1 MEETSFSEVDLAG
14 RARVG
19 PELVERLVE
28 LGILGPAPYGPG
40 DVRRVRLVDACGQAG
55 LSLEGIGAAI
65 GDGRLSLAF
74 LDLLSLAGRPLTG
87 TTYAELCGQE
97 GLPME
102 LVQRIHEASGL
113 GRPRPDDPIHP
124 LDRDLLGSA
133 QLGKL
138 LGLDDGV
145 LIRVARVY
153 GENLRRIAQAEPE
166 FYHDHVEAPLLASG
180 MSEQQMRETA
190 TRMSD
195 QLAGVVQRMLMAL
208 YTRHQERYTI
218 DHLVSHIEA
227 VVTERRPQRPPA
239 MCFLDLAGF
248 TRLTEER
255 GDRAA
260 AALATSLADLV
271 ERVSLPHGGQ
281 PVKWLGDGVMFHFK
295 LPGQGVVAA
304 LEMVE
309 RTPQA
314 GLPPACTPGRWC
326 SRTATTSGA
335 RSTWRPG
342 SPATP
347 APARCWSPTRW
358 WPSAPAARSPSS
370 RSARCRSRAW
380 PTRCRCTAPPAG
392 TARAAGAARTGRGR
406 RPGRGGRLRGRSRTR
421 GSRRRARW
429 GRSG

>member
-1 MEETSFSEVDLAG
+1 MAPEV
-14 RARVG
+14 VG
-19 PELVERLVE
+19 RLVE
-28 LGILGPAPYGPG
+28 LGILGAGPYGPG
-40 DVRRVRLVDACGQAG
+40 DVRRVRLVDACEQAG

-65 GDGRLSLAF
+65 ADGRLSLAF
-74 LDLLSLAGRPLTG
+74 LDLLTLAGRSLTG
-87 TTYAELCGQE
+87 TTYAQLCGQE
-97 GLPME
+97 GLPIE
-102 LVQRIHEASGL
+102 LVQRVHEASGL
-113 GRPRPDDPIHP
+113 GRPRPEDPIHP

-133 QLGKL
+133 QLGRT

-145 LIRVARVY
+145 LIRIARVY

-166 FYHDHVEAPLLASG
+166 FYHDHVEGPLLASG
-180 MSEQQMRETA
+180 MNEQQMRETA
-190 TRMSD
+190 TQMSD
-195 QLAGVVQRMLMAL
+195 QLAGVVQRMLLAI

-218 DHLVSHIEA
+218 DHLVGHIEA

-239 MCFLDLAGF
+239 MCFLDLAGY

-314 GLPPACTPGRWC
+314 GLPPAHVGLHAGPVVFQDGDYFGR
-326 SRTATTSGA
+326 TVNL
-335 RSTWRPG
+335 
-342 SPATP
+342 
-347 APARCWSPTRW
+347 
-358 WPSAPAARSPSS
+358 AARI
-370 RSARCRSRAW
+370 
-380 PTRCRCTAPPAG
+380 AG
-392 TARAAGAARTGRGR
+392 HAGPGQVLVSDEVVAECAGGAVAFEPIGPVPLKGVADPVPLHRAAR
-406 RPGRGGRLRGRSRTR
+406 RDG
-421 GSRRRARW
+421 
-429 GRSG
+429 